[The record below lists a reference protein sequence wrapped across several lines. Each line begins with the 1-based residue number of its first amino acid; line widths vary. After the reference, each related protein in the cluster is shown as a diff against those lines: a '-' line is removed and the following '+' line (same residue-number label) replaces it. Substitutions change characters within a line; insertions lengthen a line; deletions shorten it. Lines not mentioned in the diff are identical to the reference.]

1 MSPTAERL
9 KILRDEKDLSQ
20 DEMANILNID
30 RTTYLKYEKTGKV
43 PTIKLTKLAK
53 FFNVSTDYL
62 LGLTDIEQKKEP
74 DNIMPGISLKNNIEL
89 SADEEELIK
98 KYRQL
103 PADRQETV
111 KLILDNQVNAVIQS
125 EEAKLRNA

>member
-1 MSPTAERL
+1 MFYKLLKTERIKKGL
-9 KILRDEKDLSQ
+9 SQMALAKILGISQQTIGSWETGRTSPDL
-20 DEMANILNID
+20 ETLVKI
-30 RTTYLKYEKTGKV
+30 
-43 PTIKLTKLAK
+43 AK